1 MPILEVFALAPE
13 FDAFLAGDA
22 AVGAA
27 DVAGGAAAADLTG
40 SAAAADLAG
49 GIGAGGYGAGAAT
62 APAGITQAGMA
73 ADAAA
78 EGAGGAGVN
87 AAEVDAQ
94 QATARGITQ
103 AAPPPPP
110 AAPPPAAP
118 PPAAPASPYA
128 LNAPTTAPGG
138 PGMQYGLSAPQTGL
152 MNGAGMEGGGS
163 GLTAGG
169 EGLKAGANSLYQG
182 YQPSAL
188 ETGFDKFSKFAE
200 KNPFLTGMVGL
211 NLAQRTG
218 LLGGGQQSFNAAP
231 YNGPLSKYHLSPNFQ
246 GRTANPADFQ
256 YTPRRYAQGGI
267 LQAAGGGPVEQMSNN
282 AAIGANTN
290 YPMANMTTS
299 AFATPYQD
307 PRQSNVIAPAGGAT
321 VNQNTGELNPQ
332 GTRFAEGGVT
342 GSGGINL
349 NIPLDIGGGGGGQS
363 GGISQPSDLFNA
375 VGQGGGDLFN
385 GVSGQ
390 GGGQLGGL
398 GGLFGGLQAQ
408 PAYQGFG
415 GQNNSMNAPAGGQN
429 GQPDILQ
436 QLQQM
441 LGQNQQQNNANAIPT
456 ATFAQGGVA
465 RFSEGNLASSL
476 DYYGDMM
483 EGPAK
488 QQIAAMQTPHSGSHD
503 VGIVRDSDPDTM
515 YLDPVSAAQVRMAKI
530 NKRANMQTPGMKRPT
545 PMGQLNLKP
554 QGVKA
559 ESSGSSLDPENAA
572 QGGIMQASGHLGG
585 YATGGQPRLLKGP
598 GDGMSDDIPATIADK
613 QPARLADGEFVV
625 PADVVSHLGNGSTEA
640 GAKKLHGMMNNVRKA
655 RTGRQAQGKQ
665 INPDKYMPR

>member
-1 MPILEVFALAPE
+1 MVEFAAVIPELAE
-13 FDAFLAGDA
+13 FLSADA
-22 AVGAA
+22 AAGALGATEIGALGAA
-27 DVAGGAAAADLTG
+27 E
-40 SAAAADLAG
+40 
-49 GIGAGGYGAGAAT
+49 IGAMGSGLAEYAGMGGLGA
-62 APAGITQAGMA
+62 APAGITQASMG
-73 ADAAA
+73 ADVLGGGA
-78 EGAGGAGVN
+78 GAGGANVN
-87 AAEVDAQ
+87 AAQVAAQ
-94 QATARGITQ
+94 QAQ
-103 AAPPPPP
+103 AAQVANSGIAAPPP
-110 AAPPPAAP
+110 AAPPP

-128 LNAPTTAPGG
+128 LNAPSVAPGA

-152 MNGAGMEGGGS
+152 MNGASMEGAGS
-163 GLTAGG
+163 GLTTGG

-218 LLGGGQQSFNAAP
+218 LLGGGGQQSFNAAP

-267 LQAAGGGPVEQMSNN
+267 LQAASGGPVEQMSNN

-290 YPMANMTTS
+290 YPMSNMTTS

-307 PRQSNVIAPAGGAT
+307 PRQTNVLAPSGDAS
-321 VNQNTGELNPQ
+321 VNQSTGELNPQ

-349 NIPLDIGGGGGGQS
+349 NIPIDIGGGGGG
-363 GGISQPSDLFNA
+363 GTSQPSDFFG
-375 VGQGGGDLFN
+375 GQGGGDLFN

-408 PAYQGFG
+408 PQYQSFR
-415 GQNNSMNAPAGGQN
+415 GQNNSMTAPAGGQN

-441 LGQNQQQNNANAIPT
+441 LGQGQQQNANATPT
-456 ATFAQGGVA
+456 AAFAQGGVA
-465 RFSEGNLASSL
+465 HFKEGNLASSL
-476 DYYGDMM
+476 DYYSDMM

-488 QQIAAMQTPHSGSHD
+488 QQIAEAYRPHPGSHD
-503 VGIVRDSDPDTM
+503 VGIIRDTDPDTM
-515 YLDPVSAAQVRMAKI
+515 YLDPLSAAQVRMAKI
-530 NKRANMQTPGMKRPT
+530 NKRANMQTPSMKRPT

-554 QGVKA
+554 QGGKA
-559 ESSGSSLDPENAA
+559 EAAGSTLDPENAA

-655 RTGRQAQGKQ
+655 RTGRQTQGKQ
-665 INPDKYMPR
+665 INPDKYMPK

>member
-1 MPILEVFALAPE
+1 MPILEAF
-13 FDAFLAGDA
+13 AFLAET
-22 AVGAA
+22 
-27 DVAGGAAAADLTG
+27 GGAEFGTEAAFE
-40 SAAAADLAG
+40 AATAAEAAG
-49 GIGAGGYGAGAAT
+49 ATEAMGAGLADYAGMGAMGGAGAGAG
-62 APAGITQAGMA
+62 AGAGITQASMA
-73 ADAAA
+73 ADALSGGA
-78 EGAGGAGVN
+78 GAGGAGVN
-87 AAEVDAQ
+87 AAQVGAQ
-94 QATARGITQ
+94 QAQAAQAANSGI
-103 AAPPPPP
+103 AAPPLP
-110 AAPPPAAP
+110 AAPPAP
-118 PPAAPASPYA
+118 PMA
-128 LNAPTTAPGG
+128 NPG
-138 PGMQYGLSAPQTGL
+138 LANDL
-152 MNGAGMEGGGS
+152 GAGADYGKVLGQ
-163 GLTAGG
+163 
-169 EGLKAGANSLYQG
+169 NSTLM
-182 YQPSAL
+182 QPQSAL

-218 LLGGGQQSFNAAP
+218 LLGGQQQQFNAAP
-231 YNGPLSKYHLSPNFQ
+231 YNGPLSKYSLSPNFQ

-307 PRQSNVIAPAGGAT
+307 PKQSNVVAPAGGAT

-349 NIPLDIGGGGGGQS
+349 NIPLDIGGGGGG
-363 GGISQPSDLFNA
+363 GGGGGVSQPSDFYNL
-375 VGQGGGDLFN
+375 LN
-385 GVSGQ
+385 GASGQ
-390 GGGQLGGL
+390 GGGLFNGVFGQGGGYPNSTNAGL
-398 GGLFGGLQAQ
+398 GGLFGGLQNQQAQ
-408 PAYQGFG
+408 TPQGGFSG
-415 GQNNSMNAPAGGQN
+415 INNDTFKPITASMEQQQAG
-429 GQPDILQ
+429 PDIQSL
-436 QLQQM
+436 LAM
-441 LGQNQQQNNANAIPT
+441 LGQNQQQNANVTPQMR
-456 ATFAQGGVA
+456 FAQGGVA
-465 RFSEGNLASSL
+465 HFSEGNLASSL
-476 DYYGDMM
+476 DYYDTMM

-488 QQIAAMQTPHSGSHD
+488 QQIAAMQTPHPGSHD
-503 VGIVRDSDPDTM
+503 VGIIRDTDPDTM

-530 NKRANMQTPGMKRPT
+530 NKRANMQTPSMKRPT

-554 QGVKA
+554 QGGKA
-559 ESSGSSLDPENAA
+559 EAAGSTLDPENAA

-598 GDGMSDDIPATIADK
+598 GDGMSDDIPATIADR

-665 INPDKYMPR
+665 INPDKYLPR